1 MENFIKNYKTCGNC
15 PLMDTCPLG
24 FEPVS
29 YDCDDRVRL
38 LIDTLIRFDEK
49 GAILDNASLI
59 ERFSKF
65 NLLEDGPNG

>member
-29 YDCDDRVRL
+29 HDCDSRVKV

-49 GAILDNASLI
+49 GANLDNSSLI

-65 NLLEDGPNG
+65 NLLEDSPND